1 MKSAVRLGNFG
12 GMTAVSPDVPDA
24 PEIGHDHPDVTGGWL
39 RPAVFGAM
47 DGLVSNVALIAGMAG
62 GTQHV
67 GNTSAVVLAGVAG
80 LVGGAFSMATGEYV
94 SVASQS
100 EAAAREI
107 DKERR
112 EIIRNPAGETAE
124 LAEMYIEKGLEPRL
138 AAEVARQIHAD
149 VENAVSVHA
158 REELGVDPADLA
170 SPRLAAAS
178 SFLSFAV
185 GALVPLLPYLL
196 GSTSLLPAVVLT
208 LVTLFVCGAVVAKV
222 TVRPWWYGGVRQA
235 LLGGVAAA
243 VTYAFGLLIG
253 GLVGG

>member
-1 MKSAVRLGNFG
+1 
-12 GMTAVSPDVPDA
+12 MTADALSPDA
-24 PEIGHDHPDVTGGWL
+24 AIGHEHPDVTGGWL

-47 DGLVSNVALIAGMAG
+47 DGLVSNVALITGMAG
-62 GTQHV
+62 GTQHL

-107 DKERR
+107 AKERR
-112 EIIRNPAGETAE
+112 EIIRNPSGEAAE
-124 LAEMYIEKGLEPRL
+124 LAEMYVEKGLDPEL

-149 VENAVSVHA
+149 VENAVTVHA
-158 REELGVDPADLA
+158 REELGVDPHDLA

-178 SFLSFAV
+178 SFASFAV

-196 GSTSLLPAVVLT
+196 GFTSLLPAVGIT
-208 LVTLFVCGAVVAKV
+208 LVALFLCGAVVAQV
-222 TVRPWWYGGVRQA
+222 TVRPWWYGGFRQA
-235 LLGGVAAA
+235 LMGAGSAA

-253 GLVGG
+253 GVVAG

>member
-1 MKSAVRLGNFG
+1 
-12 GMTAVSPDVPDA
+12 MTAVSQDLPDVPNA
-24 PEIGHDHPDVTGGWL
+24 SEISHDHPDVTGGWL

-47 DGLVSNVALIAGMAG
+47 DGLVSNVALIAGVAG
-62 GTQHV
+62 GTQHL
-67 GNTSAVVLAGVAG
+67 GDTKAVVLAGAAG

-124 LAEMYIEKGLEPRL
+124 LAQMYVEKGLDPEL

-149 VENAVSVHA
+149 VDNAVNVHA
-158 REELGVDPADLA
+158 REELGVEPGELA
-170 SPRLAAAS
+170 SPRLAAVS

-185 GALVPLLPYLL
+185 GALVPLVPYLL
-196 GSTSLLPAVVLT
+196 GSSSLLPTVALT
-208 LVTLFVCGAVVAKV
+208 LLALFVCGAVVARV
-222 TVRPWWYGGVRQA
+222 TVRPWWYGGLRQV
-235 LLGGVAAA
+235 LLGGVSAGL
-243 VTYAFGLLIG
+243 TYVVGLSIG
-253 GLVGG
+253 GVVGG

>member
-1 MKSAVRLGNFG
+1 
-12 GMTAVSPDVPDA
+12 MTADALSPDA
-24 PEIGHDHPDVTGGWL
+24 AIGHEHPDVTGGWL

-62 GTQHV
+62 GTQHL

-100 EAAAREI
+100 EAAARESAT
-107 DKERR
+107 ERR
-112 EIIRNPAGETAE
+112 EIIRNPSGEAAA
-124 LAEMYIEKGLEPRL
+124 LAEMYVEKGLDPEL

-149 VENAVSVHA
+149 VENAVTVHA
-158 REELGVDPADLA
+158 REELGVDPHDLA

-178 SFLSFAV
+178 SFASFAV
-185 GALVPLLPYLL
+185 GALVPRLPYLL
-196 GSTSLLPAVVLT
+196 GFTSLLPAVGIT
-208 LVTLFVCGAVVAKV
+208 LVALFLCGAVVAQV
-222 TVRPWWYGGVRQA
+222 TVRPWWYGGFRQA
-235 LLGGVAAA
+235 LMGAGSAA

-253 GLVGG
+253 GVVAG